1 MKLARMLSDDKT
13 FYLANSINPLRIEG
27 QKTISIE
34 IVQQDDWTVPDW
46 VIVPSGNLGN
56 VTAVGLGFKM
66 MHELGLIS
74 SLPRLVAAQAANS
87 APLFN
92 SYKTN
97 YQKFEPVK
105 SEPTLAS
112 AIQIGNPVSA
122 PRAIPILKEFDSVVT
137 AITES
142 ELAEAAAKADR
153 TGLYCCPQ
161 TGVAIASL
169 IKLLDSGT
177 IQSNEKVIV
186 LSTANGLKFTDFK
199 SSYHERRIEGINIEL
214 DNSPIEI
221 SSDYKTLLD
230 TVINHI
236 D

>member
-1 MKLARMLSDDKT
+1 MK
-13 FYLANSINPLRIEG
+13 
-27 QKTISIE
+27 
-34 IVQQDDWTVPDW
+34 
-46 VIVPSGNLGN
+46 
-56 VTAVGLGFKM
+56 
-66 MHELGLIS
+66 ELGLIS
-74 SLPRLVAAQAANS
+74 SLPRLVAAQSANS
-87 APLFN
+87 APLYE
-92 SYKTN
+92 SYKTG
-97 YQKFEPVK
+97 YQSFNSVK
-105 SEPTLAS
+105 SEPTLAT

-122 PRAIPILKEFDSVVT
+122 PRAIPILKEFDSIVT

-169 IKLLDSGT
+169 IKLVESGT
-177 IQSNEKVIV
+177 IQKNEKVIV

-199 SSYHERRIEGINIEL
+199 SRYHDRSIEGINIDL

-221 SSDYKTLLD
+221 PSDYNTILD
-230 TVINHI
+230 TIINNI